1 MHDLFS
7 FPYHLLSLSRLF
19 SLNLYS
25 FGVVANN
32 GIFQL
37 GSVRLPGE
45 TVCLYKTFIDG
56 ARSGNLLHVWAL
68 SSRGFSFLFSHS
80 LTKNDLCIT
89 ELMSYASSS

>member
-7 FPYHLLSLSRLF
+7 FPYHLFSLSEWF

-25 FGVVANN
+25 FGIVANN

-37 GSVRLPGE
+37 VSVRLPGE

-56 ARSGNLLHVWAL
+56 ARNGNLIHVWAP
-68 SSRGFSFLFSHS
+68 SSRGFSFLFSHA